1 MDETKKSQLNFR
13 RIILILVDS
22 LCITLSGY
30 GALLLRFNGP
40 IPNQYLENLTVM
52 LLPMIACG
60 IVVFFYFKLYH
71 SLWQFASIIE
81 LKNIVLAT
89 FVDSIVNACFLEI
102 TGNNLPRSCYFIY
115 FLLLTMF
122 LGGNRFTYRLA
133 RLKRSKIGFGSVKE
147 RKDLEKRSW

>member
-89 FVDSIVNACFLEI
+89 FVSLMHVFLK
-102 TGNNLPRSCYFIY
+102 LPAIICLEAVTLFI
-115 FLLLTMF
+115 FF
-122 LGGNRFTYRLA
+122 F
-133 RLKRSKIGFGSVKE
+133 
-147 RKDLEKRSW
+147 

>member
-1 MDETKKSQLNFR
+1 MDETRNKSQLNFR

-22 LCITLSGY
+22 VCIALSGY

-60 IVVFFYFKLYH
+60 LVVFFYFKLYH

-89 FVDSIVNACFLEI
+89 FADSIVNVCLLEI
-102 TGNNLPRSCYFIY
+102 TGNDLPRKSHDHWSRSCRWKSI
-115 FLLLTMF
+115 
-122 LGGNRFTYRLA
+122 
-133 RLKRSKIGFGSVKE
+133 S
-147 RKDLEKRSW
+147 